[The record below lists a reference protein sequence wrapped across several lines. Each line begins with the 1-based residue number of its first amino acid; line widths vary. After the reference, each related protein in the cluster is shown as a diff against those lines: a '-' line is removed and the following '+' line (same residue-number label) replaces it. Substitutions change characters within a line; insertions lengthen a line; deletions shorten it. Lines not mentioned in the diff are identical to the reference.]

1 MPVLVPL
8 LPMEYAASLEVNVIS
23 AESLRFPTG
32 TIGRNMFVVVGTDS
46 CDRRATAVDQHG
58 GAYPSWN
65 EKLTVPF
72 PPQVRSIE
80 VDVRCKTAR
89 GEKSVCRSTIAVS
102 DFIGGYDIPC
112 GYLHFLSY
120 RLHDKEGKRNGI
132 INLAVKVLCL
142 RPSAPLFPVPAA
154 GLKHLESYKHGSP
167 SRNDDTNRR
176 LSGR

>member
-1 MPVLVPL
+1 
-8 LPMEYAASLEVNVIS
+8 MEHAANLEVNVIS
-23 AESLRFPTG
+23 AESLRFPTFTTG
-32 TIGRNMFVVVGTDS
+32 KNAFVVVGTDS

-102 DFIGGYDIPC
+102 DFIGVYDIPC

-132 INLAVKVLCL
+132 INLAVKVLTWLPQRCL
-142 RPSAPLFPVPAA
+142 KPSAPLFPVPAA
-154 GLKHLESYKHGSP
+154 GASDGALVGIAIPYAQ
-167 SRNDDTNRR
+167 TN
-176 LSGR
+176 LPYHS